1 VGDLRDE
8 VRDRYAA
15 LARTV
20 TDGSS
25 CCGGSACDD
34 DRYGAA
40 LYGADT
46 AGLPQTAV
54 TASLGCGNPTA
65 LAELRPGEVVLD
77 LGSGG
82 GIDAFLAAG
91 KVGPEGKVF
100 GLDMTDEMLDLARRN
115 QEAVGA
121 TNVEFLRGL
130 IEAIPLPAVSVD
142 VIISNCVVNLS
153 TDKPGVFAEMFRV
166 LRPAGRIA
174 ISDIVAED
182 RLTPAERTQ
191 RGSYT
196 GCIAGALSFAEFHAG
211 LGTAGFT
218 RIAVTPTHQVAD
230 GMHAA
235 TIIATRP

>member
-1 VGDLRDE
+1 VADLRDE

-20 TDGSS
+20 TEGSG
-25 CCGGSACDD
+25 CCAECSCDD
-34 DRYGAA
+34 GRYGAA

-46 AGLPQTAV
+46 EDLPETAV
-54 TASLGCGNPTA
+54 AASLGCGNPTA
-65 LAELRPGEVVLD
+65 IAGLRPGEVVLD

-82 GIDAFLAAG
+82 GIDAFLSAR

-100 GLDMTDEMLDLARRN
+100 GLDMTDEMIELARRN
-115 QEAVGA
+115 QKVAGVA
-121 TNVEFLRGL
+121 NVEFLRGL
-130 IEAIPLPAVSVD
+130 IESIPLPAESVD

-153 TDKPGVFAEMFRV
+153 TDKPGVFTEMLRV
-166 LRPAGRIA
+166 LKPGGRIA

-182 RLTPAERTQ
+182 RLTPAERAE

-196 GCIAGALSFAEFHAG
+196 GCIAGALSFTEFHTG
-211 LGTAGFT
+211 LAAAGFSE
-218 RIAVTPTHQVAD
+218 IAVVPTHQVAD

-235 TIIATRP
+235 TITAIRR